1 MAQALSDESLQ
12 LKKRARRRLV
22 GAVVLVTL
30 VVIFLPMVLDK
41 QPKPVGQD
49 IAITIPS
56 QDSAGDFNT
65 KPAPTAPAPVPNPE
79 PPIMAPKTE
88 APPVEPPQLAAVEPK
103 RIAKPVEKKPDPAST
118 PKATQPEKPAAHVAT
133 AKHETIAKNGE
144 EFVVQL
150 GAFTSAAN
158 VKQLQS
164 KLFADG
170 IKSYTE
176 PLRTAAGN
184 KTRVRAGPYATR
196 QEAEKVRDKLQA
208 LGLSGA
214 VVPRQLNKP

>member
-30 VVIFLPMVLDK
+30 VIIFLPMMLDK

-49 IAITIPS
+49 ISISIPS
-56 QDSAGDFNT
+56 QDSAGEFNT
-65 KPAPTAPAPVPNPE
+65 KPAPSASAPVPSTE
-79 PPIMAPKTE
+79 PPIVVPKTQV
-88 APPVEPPQLAAVEPK
+88 PPVEPPQPAAVENK
-103 RIAKPVEKKPDPAST
+103 RVKPVEKKPDPAT
-118 PKATQPEKPAAHVAT
+118 APKATQSEKPAVHAAT
-133 AKHETIAKNGE
+133 AKHETIAKSGE
-144 EFVVQL
+144 EFVIQL

-164 KLFADG
+164 KLSADG

-176 PLRTAAGN
+176 PLKTAAGN

-196 QEAEKVRDKLQA
+196 QEAEKVHDKLQV

>member
-22 GAVVLVTL
+22 GAAVLVTL
-30 VVIFLPMVLDK
+30 VIIFLPMVLDK

-65 KPAPTAPAPVPNPE
+65 KPAPTASAPMPNPE
-79 PPIMAPKTE
+79 PPLVAPKTE
-88 APPVEPPQLAAVEPK
+88 VPPVEPPQPAAVELT
-103 RIAKPVEKKPDPAST
+103 RAKPVEKKPDPAEA
-118 PKATQPEKPAAHVAT
+118 PKATRPEKPTVHAAT
-133 AKHETIAKNGE
+133 TKHEATAKNGE
-144 EFVVQL
+144 EFVIQL

-164 KLFADG
+164 KLSADG

-176 PLRTAAGN
+176 PLKTAAGN

>member
-30 VVIFLPMVLDK
+30 VIIFLPMVLDK

-49 IAITIPS
+49 ISISIPS
-56 QDSAGDFNT
+56 QDSAGEFNN
-65 KPAPTAPAPVPNPE
+65 KPTPSPSAPVPSPE
-79 PPIMAPKTE
+79 PPVAAPKTQI
-88 APPVEPPQLAAVEPK
+88 PPVEPPQPAAVEPK
-103 RIAKPVEKKPDPAST
+103 RIAKPVEKKPDPST
-118 PKATQPEKPAAHVAT
+118 PKATQSEKPAAHAAT
-133 AKHETIAKNGE
+133 TKHETIAKNGE
-144 EFVVQL
+144 EFVIQL

-164 KLFADG
+164 KLSADG

-214 VVPRQLNKP
+214 VVPRQLNRP